1 MKKTK
6 YPLLTKLELIN
17 KNKLVFGFYGGD
29 LYQRSKDKLGEFGWA
44 DKWEDIHNCLK
55 IIYPLLDNLINDQQR
70 KKITGFDWV
79 ITYGVPNIDQ
89 IKQYKKDKKYKRLGK
104 SYYHGI
110 TPIWFHKKKLWV
122 AADLFTESYIW
133 QNGKY
138 GFGIYIIQKIAN
150 LIDNLEQI
158 NFEHQPL
165 EGGWLKD
172 EKYQEDYIRNK
183 LKNWSWCNGG
193 IDIHNRSYKNNNFL
207 SKNHSTHA
215 YYRFVTRYSARSL
228 INNKVK
234 SLIIKKKRT
243 KKLID
248 LENKSVGENIADV
261 VKQSYKKEMKGKDYG
276 QDKDSLVYLRKSI
289 KKKIKFNFSRLF
301 GTTEEKKKDR
311 AILKKY
317 KII

>member
-89 IKQYKKDKKYKRLGK
+89 IKQFKKDKKYKRLGK

-138 GFGIYIIQKIAN
+138 GLGIYVIKKIAN
-150 LIDNLEQI
+150 LIENLKQI

-165 EGGWLKD
+165 EGGWLKNI
-172 EKYQEDYIRNK
+172 KYQDDYIRFK
-183 LKNWSWCNGG
+183 LKNWSWIDGA
-193 IDIHNRSYKNNNFL
+193 IDIHNRSYKNKNFI
-207 SKNHSTHA
+207 SGSDKTSGNK
-215 YYRFVTRYSARSL
+215 RFVTRFTAEKL
-228 INNKVK
+228 INNRAKTK
-234 SLIIKKKRT
+234 IKRN
-243 KKLID
+243 KLID
-248 LENKSVGENIADV
+248 TKNKTAADNV
-261 VKQSYKKEMKGKDYG
+261 SDLMKKSYAKEMKGKDYG
-276 QDKDSLVYLRKSI
+276 KDKDALVYLRKNI
-289 KKKIKFNFSRLF
+289 NKKVKFNFSRLF
-301 GTTEEKKKDR
+301 GTTDEHKKNKV
-311 AILKKY
+311 ILKKY
-317 KII
+317 KIV